1 MSPPVRAA
9 FAVCGVAVHVA
20 VVQGQN
26 KKACMSYLM
35 QAQRKPGSVLLSHQ
49 VALAVPSAPRSLTS
63 EFGMG
68 SGVASLISPPEIV
81 GPASSGQAL
90 AASVIAEAA
99 LERCELRNSSPELR
113 ARGSMIALEV
123 WSSRT
128 TY

>member
-1 MSPPVRAA
+1 MEI
-9 FAVCGVAVHVA
+9 
-20 VVQGQN
+20 

-90 AASVIAEAA
+90 AASFERRLLSAVSCATRHPSSGREAQ
-99 LERCELRNSSPELR
+99 
-113 ARGSMIALEV
+113 
-123 WSSRT
+123 
-128 TY
+128 